1 MARSHHNTTRTFSHL
16 TVFDRGQIQALR
28 NQGKSLQEIADIIG
42 CHKSTISRELKRGTV
57 TQRRS
62 DLTEYQAYF
71 ADVGQRVYESNRSRC
86 GAKDKL
92 IQTTDFIPFAVQKI
106 RDDTFLL
113 TPFAAMP
120 RPGTCSMGN
129 GFAPRPCTA
138 ISTLV
143 CFRSRTLI
151 CL

>member
-71 ADVGQRVYESNRSRC
+71 ADVCLFLHHLIKHFDTGWHWCLKIERVMDWC
-86 GAKDKL
+86 
-92 IQTTDFIPFAVQKI
+92 
-106 RDDTFLL
+106 
-113 TPFAAMP
+113 
-120 RPGTCSMGN
+120 
-129 GFAPRPCTA
+129 
-138 ISTLV
+138 
-143 CFRSRTLI
+143 
-151 CL
+151 